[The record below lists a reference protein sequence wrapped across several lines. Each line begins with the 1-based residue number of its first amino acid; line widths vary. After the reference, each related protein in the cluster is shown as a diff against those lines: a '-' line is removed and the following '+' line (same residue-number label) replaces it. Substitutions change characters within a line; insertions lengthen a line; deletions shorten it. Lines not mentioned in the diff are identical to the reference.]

1 MVDNIVQRG
10 LLHDFIRGLDT
21 FDIVSNN
28 LILAP
33 KVPRYSYSILSNK
46 ITPKKSFECWED
58 LLDDPSV
65 RENLEWEEIHTRN
78 FKCTVETQLRYF
90 LFFIFTKQ
98 LPLNNFFVK

>member
-1 MVDNIVQRG
+1 MNLIPLYRDRRKYNSLVDNIVQRG

-46 ITPKKSFECWED
+46 ITPKKSFEFWED
-58 LLDDPSV
+58 LLDDPPYVKILNGRKSTLGILNV
-65 RENLEWEEIHTRN
+65 
-78 FKCTVETQLRYF
+78 QLK
-90 LFFIFTKQ
+90 LG
-98 LPLNNFFVK
+98 